1 MLEKDKPAGS
11 VTYTAPSGAKVTAIP
26 SKYHARML
34 RVAIYCRVSTLHDDQ
49 LNSLEAQLDYYRNYV
64 RSRLNMVLVAEYTD
78 IRSGRSADDRAQFSA
93 MIQDCLVGKI
103 DLIVTKS
110 ISRFGRNTV
119 DTLTVLRQL
128 KAANVDVYFETEN
141 IHSLDSEGELLITPA
156 SAIAQAE
163 SEERSKNIKWGIRQ
177 SATSPDSAIYSR
189 PCYGYRKDRTGQ
201 LIIQEEEAEV
211 VRLVYDLYLDGE
223 SVVAIIRTLKR
234 LQIETPRGKDTWSK
248 RAIETMLKN
257 EKYTG
262 DVLVYKTYCDE
273 YPKKKRIVNKGQ
285 AERLKVEDHHDA
297 IIAKE
302 TFEAVQEEM
311 IRRSNIEEDEEGNIR
326 RKSTH
331 YSTKQRIS
339 MRINDIEE

>member
-1 MLEKDKPAGS
+1 
-11 VTYTAPSGAKVTAIP
+11 
-26 SKYHARML
+26 
-34 RVAIYCRVSTLHDDQ
+34 
-49 LNSLEAQLDYYRNYV
+49 
-64 RSRLNMVLVAEYTD
+64 
-78 IRSGRSADDRAQFSA
+78 
-93 MIQDCLVGKI
+93 
-103 DLIVTKS
+103 
-110 ISRFGRNTV
+110 
-119 DTLTVLRQL
+119 
-128 KAANVDVYFETEN
+128 
-141 IHSLDSEGELLITPA
+141 
-156 SAIAQAE
+156 
-163 SEERSKNIKWGIRQ
+163 
-177 SATSPDSAIYSR
+177 
-189 PCYGYRKDRTGQ
+189 
-201 LIIQEEEAEV
+201 
-211 VRLVYDLYLDGE
+211 
-223 SVVAIIRTLKR
+223 
-234 LQIETPRGKDTWSK
+234 
-248 RAIETMLKN
+248 MLKN

>member
-1 MLEKDKPAGS
+1 MLEKDKPTGS
-11 VTYTAPSGAKVTAIP
+11 VTYTAPNGATVTAIP
-26 SKYHARML
+26 SKYFPRML
-34 RVAIYCRVSTLHDDQ
+34 RVAIYCRVSTLHEDQ

-64 RSRLNMVLVAEYTD
+64 HSRLNMVLVAEYTD
-78 IRSGRSADDRAQFSA
+78 IRSGRSADGRAQFSA
-93 MIQDCLVGKI
+93 MIQDCLAGKI

-119 DTLTVLRQL
+119 DTLTILRQM
-128 KAANVDVYFETEN
+128 KAANVDVYFETED
-141 IHSLDSEGELLITPA
+141 IHSLDSEGELLITLA

-177 SATSPDSAIYSR
+177 SATNPDSAIYSR
-189 PCYGYRKDRTGQ
+189 PCYGYRKDSAGH
-201 LIIQEEEAEV
+201 LIIHEEEADV

-223 SVVAIIRTLKR
+223 SVVAIIRTLKH
-234 LQIETPRGKDTWSK
+234 LQVETPRGKDTWSK

-257 EKYTG
+257 EKYAG
-262 DVLVYKTYCDE
+262 DVIVYKTYCDE

-285 AERLKVEDHHDA
+285 ADRMKVENHHEA
-297 IIAKE
+297 IVPKE

-311 IRRSNIEEDEEGNIR
+311 IRRSNVEVDEDGNTR

-331 YSTKQRIS
+331 YSTKQRIRVS
-339 MRINDIEE
+339 FSEIEE